1 MGARLPSAVPH
12 VFCAMFALDVALP
25 CPGVAQPVQNPGRKQ
40 ATAVRVPTAS
50 VRVDGRL
57 DDEGWT
63 LASPARDFLQV
74 EPVEGATPTD
84 PMEVRFLYDEDALF
98 VGARMFAR
106 DPSGIQAPMSRRD
119 EGTGQAEH
127 VFVSLDTYLDRRTAY
142 TFGVTAAGAR
152 FDHYHADDDRSN
164 TDPGFDPVWEA
175 RVGVDEDGWI
185 AELRIPFS
193 QLRFTSSDA
202 QVWGLN
208 IYRLVPGR
216 NEEVYWSL
224 LPRTEEV
231 WASRFGELH
240 GIVGIRP
247 TSRLEL
253 LPYVAGSSTLAGLS
267 EQANPFD
274 DGLNLVGGAGLD
286 MKMGLGPNLTLV
298 ATFNP
303 DFGQIE
309 GDPAEVNLTA
319 FETFFEERR
328 PFFLEG
334 SQLLAGES
342 SDDSEAAYFYSRRI
356 GAPPAESAAGDV
368 VEHPSTTTTLGAA
381 KVTGRLPTGTSIGV
395 LSALTTAESSRTYDA
410 RSAAFDQVP
419 VAPWTTYGVGRVQ
432 QEFGPAGSTVAF
444 MGTALHRN
452 LAAGGPLA
460 SLLTSNAFSA
470 SGDSLLRFKGG
481 EYEIGLNM
489 GLSHVAGGAP
499 AIARLQGSSARY
511 FQRPDAR
518 HVTYD
523 PRRTSMA
530 GVKGGVTAERR
541 SGRHWLWQVST
552 GFISPGFEI
561 NDVGRLSTADEIS
574 ASAEIEYRETQPGR
588 RFRSYAVSLESDRRW
603 NYDRELQE
611 DELDSKVEVIWK
623 NFWST
628 EFGFDFNLPAHDQRL
643 TRGGPSMATPRGC
656 LASLQVSSR
665 DAAATRGTVD
675 LEYGK
680 NEAGGS
686 AFSINGEVTVRPT
699 PRWQV
704 LVTPGYERRVDN
716 QQYVTTLDGGR
727 AETFGRRYVF
737 AFIDRTTI
745 SSAMRLNYTFKPD
758 LSLEFY
764 GEPFAASG
772 RYYSFGELAAP
783 GGLARRIYGTS
794 GTEVLAGPDGHLDVT
809 DGASRFTLRN
819 RDFNVLSFRSS
830 LVLRWEW
837 RPGSTLY
844 VVWQQDREESEV
856 RAERVG
862 ARDLFGSFRSR
873 GDNVF
878 AIKTT
883 LWIGVKR

>member
-1 MGARLPSAVPH
+1 
-12 VFCAMFALDVALP
+12 
-25 CPGVAQPVQNPGRKQ
+25 
-40 ATAVRVPTAS
+40 
-50 VRVDGRL
+50 L
-57 DDEGWT
+57 DDEVWRR
-63 LASPARDFLQV
+63 ASPAKDFLQV
-74 EPVEGATPTD
+74 EPVEGAPPTD
-84 PMEVRFLYDEDALF
+84 PMEVRFLYDDDALF
-98 VGARMFAR
+98 VGARMFTRA
-106 DPSGIQAPMSRRD
+106 PSEIQAPLSRRD

-185 AELRIPFS
+185 AELRIPFN
-193 QLRFTSSDA
+193 QLRFTNTDA

-231 WASRFGELH
+231 WASRFGDLH
-240 GIVGIRP
+240 GIAGIRP
-247 TSRLEL
+247 TRRLEL
-253 LPYVAGSSTLAGLS
+253 LPYVAGSSTLAGSS

-274 DGLNLVGGAGLD
+274 AGLNLVGGAGLD
-286 MKMGLGPNLTLV
+286 MKMGLGPNLTLES
-298 ATFNP
+298 TFNP

-309 GDPAEVNLTA
+309 ADPAEVNLTA
-319 FETFFEERR
+319 FETFFDERR

-334 SQLLAGES
+334 SQLLAGEA

-356 GAPPAESAAGDV
+356 GAPPAESAAGDFV
-368 VEHPSTTTTLGAA
+368 QHPSTTTTLGAG

-395 LSALTTAESSRTYDA
+395 LSALTTSESARTYGA
-410 RSAAFDQVP
+410 QSAAFDRVP

-452 LAAGGPLA
+452 LAAGDPLA
-460 SLLTSNAFSA
+460 SLLTRNAFSA

-481 EYEIGLNM
+481 EYEIGMNM

-499 AIARLQGSSARY
+499 AIARIQGSSARY

-518 HVTYD
+518 HVVYD
-523 PRRTSMA
+523 PSRTSMT

-541 SGRHWLWQVST
+541 SGRHWLWQAAT
-552 GFISPGFEI
+552 GFVSPEFEI
-561 NDVGRLSTADEIS
+561 NDVGRLATADEIS
-574 ASAEIEYRETQPGR
+574 ASAELEYRETQPGR
-588 RFRSYAVSLESDRRW
+588 LFRSYAVSLESDRRW
-603 NYDRELQE
+603 NYDGELQE
-611 DELDSKVEVIWK
+611 DEVDSSVELIWK

-628 EFGFDFNLPAHDQRL
+628 EFGFDLNLPAHDQRL
-643 TRGGPSMATPRGC
+643 TRGGPSMATPRGWST
-656 LASLQVSSR
+656 SLQISNR

-675 LEYGK
+675 LEYGR
-680 NEAGGS
+680 NEDGGF
-686 AFSINGEVTVRPT
+686 AFSIEGDLTVRPA
-699 PRWQV
+699 PRWQ
-704 LVTPGYERRVDN
+704 LSIRPGYEQRVDD

-737 AFIDRTTI
+737 AFIDRSTI
-745 SSAMRLNYTFKPD
+745 SSEVRLNYTFKPD

-783 GGLARRIYGTS
+783 GIRARRTYGTQ
-794 GTEVLAGPDGHLDVT
+794 GTEAVVQPDGSLTVT
-809 DGASRFTLRN
+809 DGASTLTLPN
-819 RDFNVLSFRSS
+819 RDFNVLSFRSN

-837 RPGSTLY
+837 RLGSTLY
-844 VVWQQDREESEV
+844 VVWQRDREESEV
-856 RAERVG
+856 RSARVG
-862 ARDLFGSFRSR
+862 LGDLFGSLRSP
-873 GDNVF
+873 GDNVL

-883 LWIGVKR
+883 FWFGVR

>member
-63 LASPARDFLQV
+63 LASPVRDFLQV

-185 AELRIPFS
+185 AELRIPFN
-193 QLRFTSSDA
+193 QLRFTSTDA

-274 DGLNLVGGAGLD
+274 NGLNLVGGAGLD
-286 MKMGLGPNLTLV
+286 MKRGLGPNLTLD

-309 GDPAEVNLTA
+309 ADPAEVNLTA
-319 FETFFEERR
+319 FETFFDERR

-356 GAPPAESAAGDV
+356 GAPPG
-368 VEHPSTTTTLGAA
+368 
-381 KVTGRLPTGTSIGV
+381 I
-395 LSALTTAESSRTYDA
+395 
-410 RSAAFDQVP
+410 
-419 VAPWTTYGVGRVQ
+419 
-432 QEFGPAGSTVAF
+432 
-444 MGTALHRN
+444 
-452 LAAGGPLA
+452 
-460 SLLTSNAFSA
+460 
-470 SGDSLLRFKGG
+470 
-481 EYEIGLNM
+481 
-489 GLSHVAGGAP
+489 
-499 AIARLQGSSARY
+499 
-511 FQRPDAR
+511 
-518 HVTYD
+518 
-523 PRRTSMA
+523 
-530 GVKGGVTAERR
+530 
-541 SGRHWLWQVST
+541 
-552 GFISPGFEI
+552 
-561 NDVGRLSTADEIS
+561 
-574 ASAEIEYRETQPGR
+574 
-588 RFRSYAVSLESDRRW
+588 
-603 NYDRELQE
+603 
-611 DELDSKVEVIWK
+611 
-623 NFWST
+623 
-628 EFGFDFNLPAHDQRL
+628 
-643 TRGGPSMATPRGC
+643 
-656 LASLQVSSR
+656 
-665 DAAATRGTVD
+665 
-675 LEYGK
+675 
-680 NEAGGS
+680 
-686 AFSINGEVTVRPT
+686 
-699 PRWQV
+699 
-704 LVTPGYERRVDN
+704 
-716 QQYVTTLDGGR
+716 GGR
-727 AETFGRRYVF
+727 
-737 AFIDRTTI
+737 
-745 SSAMRLNYTFKPD
+745 
-758 LSLEFY
+758 
-764 GEPFAASG
+764 
-772 RYYSFGELAAP
+772 
-783 GGLARRIYGTS
+783 
-794 GTEVLAGPDGHLDVT
+794 
-809 DGASRFTLRN
+809 
-819 RDFNVLSFRSS
+819 
-830 LVLRWEW
+830 
-837 RPGSTLY
+837 
-844 VVWQQDREESEV
+844 
-856 RAERVG
+856 
-862 ARDLFGSFRSR
+862 
-873 GDNVF
+873 
-878 AIKTT
+878 
-883 LWIGVKR
+883 

>member
-1 MGARLPSAVPH
+1 MPA
-12 VFCAMFALDVALP
+12 
-25 CPGVAQPVQNPGRKQ
+25 
-40 ATAVRVPTAS
+40 AS

-57 DDEGWT
+57 DDDVWGR
-63 LASPARDFLQV
+63 ASPVTDFLQA
-74 EPVEGATPTD
+74 EPVEGAPPTD
-84 PMEVRFLYDEDALF
+84 PMEVRFLYDDDALF
-98 VGARMFAR
+98 VGARMFTR
-106 DPSGIQAPMSRRD
+106 SRPEIQAPMSRRD

-142 TFGVTAAGAR
+142 TFGVTAAGVR
-152 FDHYHADDDRSN
+152 FDHYHADDNRSSTDR
-164 TDPGFDPVWEA
+164 GFDPVWEA
-175 RVGVDEDGWI
+175 RVAVDEDGWI
-185 AELRIPFS
+185 AELRIPFN
-193 QLRFTSSDA
+193 QLRFTNIDA

-208 IYRLVPGR
+208 IYRLEPGR

-224 LPRTEEV
+224 LARTERV

-247 TSRLEL
+247 TTRIEL
-253 LPYVAGSSTLAGLS
+253 LPYVAGSSTLTGLR
-267 EQANPFD
+267 EKANPFD
-274 DGLNLVGGAGLD
+274 EGRNLVGGAGLD
-286 MKMGLGPNLTLV
+286 MKMGLGPNLTLD
-298 ATFNP
+298 ATINP
-303 DFGQIE
+303 DFGQIDA
-309 GDPAEVNLTA
+309 DPAEVNLTA
-319 FETFFEERR
+319 FETFFDERR

-334 SQLLAGES
+334 SRLLAGES
-342 SDDSEAAYFYSRRI
+342 PDDGGAEYFYSRRI
-356 GAPPAESAAGDV
+356 GARPAESAAGDF

-395 LSALTTAESSRTYDA
+395 LGALTTAESARTYDA
-410 RSAAFDQVP
+410 QRAAFNRVR

-444 MGTALHRN
+444 LGTALHRN
-452 LAAGGPLA
+452 LVVGDPLA
-460 SLLTSNAFSA
+460 SLLPGSAFTA

-481 EYEIGLNM
+481 EYEIGMNL
-489 GLSHVAGGAP
+489 GLSHVAGDP
-499 AIARLQGSSARY
+499 AAITRIQRSSARY

-523 PRRTSMA
+523 PSRTSMT
-530 GVKGGVTAERR
+530 GVKGGVRAERR
-541 SGRHWLWQVST
+541 SGRHWLWQTAMGWVS
-552 GFISPGFEI
+552 PEFEV
-561 NDVGRLSTADEIS
+561 NDVGRLSTADQIS

-588 RFRSYAVSLESDRRW
+588 LFRGYSVTLESDRLW
-603 NYDRELQE
+603 NYDRDLQE
-611 DELDSKVEVIWK
+611 NEVRSEVDVTWK

-628 EFGFDFNLPAHDQRL
+628 EFGFDFNLPAQDQRL
-643 TRGGPSMATPRGC
+643 TRGGPSMATPRGWVT
-656 LASLQVSSR
+656 SLQIGNR
-665 DAAATRGTVD
+665 DAAATRGTVS

-680 NEAGGS
+680 NEDGGS
-686 AFSINGEVTVRPT
+686 AFAINGEVTVRPT
-699 PRWQV
+699 PRWQLSV
-704 LVTPGYERRVDN
+704 RPGYERRVDD
-716 QQYVTTLDGGR
+716 QQYLTTLDGGR

-737 AFIDRTTI
+737 AFIDRSTI
-745 SSAMRLNYTFKPD
+745 SSEIRLNYTFKPD

-783 GGLARRIYGTS
+783 GSLARRIYGTP
-794 GTEVLAGPDGHLDVT
+794 GTEAVVEPDGNLAVT

-819 RDFNVLSFRSS
+819 RDFNILSFRSN

-844 VVWQQDREESEV
+844 VVWQQDREESKV

-862 ARDLFGSFRSR
+862 LRDLFGSFQST

-883 LWIGVKR
+883 FWFGVR